1 MDELTA
7 RVGTNNDL
15 IRFLFWWMAV
25 LSFLVFVLA
34 VGKGYTLYAMWREHA
49 DVAELLR
56 IIRHQAEISDM
67 RRQDSRDKLKA
78 EIGETV
84 KCSVMEAAA
93 VLPLPPPSDPGTLP
107 TVTVPEG
114 GMVVKPEGHP

>member
-49 DVAELLR
+49 DVSELLR
-56 IIRHQAEISDM
+56 IIRERADIAEV
-67 RRQDSRDKLKA
+67 RQQETQSR
-78 EIGETV
+78 IGETV
-84 KCSVMEAAA
+84 KAA
-93 VLPLPPPSDPGTLP
+93 VVEAMPLLPALPSPYDPGTLP